1 MFSTIPSCSWPDL
14 NPKTPWD
21 LKPKDLSDET
31 PPSNPDDNVPYQFD
45 HDSSTLASQLRNHQ
59 IFRATKPSA
68 VAAAVAIMIQQ
79 QLFMSRSAGAEVS
92 ESGLL
97 QMSFSLGAFND
108 VVDGSSS
115 FKSPNTVSF
124 RVLSLTLQ

>member
-21 LKPKDLSDET
+21 LKPKDLFDET
-31 PPSNPDDNVPYQFD
+31 PLSNPDNNVPYQFS
-45 HDSSTLASQLRNHQ
+45 HDSSTFTSKLRNHQ
-59 IFRATKPSA
+59 ISGTTKPSA
-68 VAAAVAIMIQQ
+68 VAAIVAIMIKQ
-79 QLFMSRSAGAEVS
+79 QLFMSRSAGAGAG
-92 ESGLL
+92 ESGLI
-97 QMSFSLGAFND
+97 QMPLSLGVFDN
-108 VVDGSSS
+108 VIDGSLS